1 MIGFSY
7 VLMLLA
13 AIGWLYF
20 RIILAKPWHNF
31 LFVLLISLIVIPNL
45 FGVYDHPFTQQFF
58 IPILV
63 GMAAGDFSFRFVLW
77 IVLKVAGEEKREE
90 IQNRLYNRKEIKQK
104 TKSEKDNKKERERRA
119 KKEQELKDQEREN
132 RRKERLKRRKE

>member
-1 MIGFSY
+1 
-7 VLMLLA
+7 MLLA

-20 RIILAKPWHNF
+20 RIVLAKPWHNF
-31 LFVLLISLIVIPNL
+31 LFVLLISLIVVPNL

-77 IVLKVAGEEKREE
+77 IVLKVSGEEKRDE
-90 IQNRLYNRKEIKQK
+90 IYSRIYNRKENRKKVQSERNKIKEQ
-104 TKSEKDNKKERERRA
+104 EALNKKE
-119 KKEQELKDQEREN
+119 KEQKEKEREK
-132 RRKERLKRRKE
+132 RRKERLEKRK

>member
-1 MIGFSY
+1 
-7 VLMLLA
+7 MLLA

-20 RIILAKPWHNF
+20 RIVLAKPWHNF
-31 LFVLLISLIVIPNL
+31 LFVLLISLIVVPNL

-77 IVLKVAGEEKREE
+77 LVLKVSGEEKRDE
-90 IQNRLYNRKEIKQK
+90 IYSRIYNRKENRKKVQSERNKIKEQ
-104 TKSEKDNKKERERRA
+104 EALNKKE
-119 KKEQELKDQEREN
+119 KEQKEKEREK
-132 RRKERLKRRKE
+132 RRKERLEKRK

>member
-1 MIGFSY
+1 MVSFSY
-7 VLMLLA
+7 ILMLLA

-20 RIILAKPWHNF
+20 RIVLAKPWHNF
-31 LFVLLISLIVIPNL
+31 LFVLLISLIVVPNL

-77 IVLKVAGEEKREE
+77 LVLKVSGEEKRDE
-90 IQNRLYNRKEIKQK
+90 IYSRIYNRKENRKKIQSERNKIKEQ
-104 TKSEKDNKKERERRA
+104 EALNKKE
-119 KKEQELKDQEREN
+119 KEQKEKEREK
-132 RRKERLKRRKE
+132 RRKERLEKRK

>member
-1 MIGFSY
+1 MVSFSY
-7 VLMLLA
+7 ILMLLA

-20 RIILAKPWHNF
+20 RIVLAKPWHNF
-31 LFVLLISLIVIPNL
+31 LFVLLISLIVVPNL

-77 IVLKVAGEEKREE
+77 LVLKVSGEEKRDE
-90 IQNRLYNRKEIKQK
+90 IYSRIYNRKKKKKKVQSERNKIKEQ
-104 TKSEKDNKKERERRA
+104 EALNKKE
-119 KKEQELKDQEREN
+119 KEQKEKEREK
-132 RRKERLKRRKE
+132 RRKERLEKRK

>member
-1 MIGFSY
+1 
-7 VLMLLA
+7 MLLA

-20 RIILAKPWHNF
+20 RIVLAKPWHNF
-31 LFVLLISLIVIPNL
+31 LFVLLISLIVVPNL

-77 IVLKVAGEEKREE
+77 IVLKVSGEEKRDE
-90 IQNRLYNRKEIKQK
+90 IYSRIYNRKENRKKVQ
-104 TKSEKDNKKERERRA
+104 SEKNKMKEQEALNKKE
-119 KKEQELKDQEREN
+119 KEQKEKEREK
-132 RRKERLKRRKE
+132 RRKERLEKRK

>member
-1 MIGFSY
+1 MVSFSY
-7 VLMLLA
+7 ILMLLA

-20 RIILAKPWHNF
+20 RIVLAKPWHNF
-31 LFVLLISLIVIPNL
+31 LFVLLISLIVVPNL

-77 IVLKVAGEEKREE
+77 IILKVSGEEKRDE
-90 IQNRLYNRKEIKQK
+90 IYSRIYNRKENRKKVQ
-104 TKSEKDNKKERERRA
+104 SEKNKIKEQEALNKKE
-119 KKEQELKDQEREN
+119 KEQKEKEREK
-132 RRKERLKRRKE
+132 RRKERLEKRK

>member
-1 MIGFSY
+1 MVSFSY
-7 VLMLLA
+7 ILMLLA

-20 RIILAKPWHNF
+20 RIVLAKPWHNF
-31 LFVLLISLIVIPNL
+31 LFVLLISLIVVPNL

-77 IVLKVAGEEKREE
+77 IVLKVSGEEKRDE
-90 IQNRLYNRKEIKQK
+90 IYSRIYNRKENRKKVQSERNKIKEQ
-104 TKSEKDNKKERERRA
+104 EALNKKE
-119 KKEQELKDQEREN
+119 KEQKEKEREKS
-132 RRKERLKRRKE
+132 R

>member
-1 MIGFSY
+1 MVSFSY
-7 VLMLLA
+7 ILMLLA

-20 RIILAKPWHNF
+20 RIVLAKPWHNF
-31 LFVLLISLIVIPNL
+31 LFVLLISLIVVPNL

-77 IVLKVAGEEKREE
+77 IVLKVSGEEKRDE
-90 IQNRLYNRKEIKQK
+90 IYSRIYNRKENRKKVQSERNKIKEQ
-104 TKSEKDNKKERERRA
+104 EALNKKE
-119 KKEQELKDQEREN
+119 KEQKEKEREK
-132 RRKERLKRRKE
+132 RRKERLEKRK

>member
-1 MIGFSY
+1 MVSLSY
-7 VLMLLA
+7 ILMLLA

-20 RIILAKPWHNF
+20 RIVLAKPWHNF
-31 LFVLLISLIVIPNL
+31 LFVLLISLIVVPNL

-77 IVLKVAGEEKREE
+77 IVLKVSGEEKRDE
-90 IQNRLYNRKEIKQK
+90 IYSRIYNRKENRKKVQSERNKIKEQ
-104 TKSEKDNKKERERRA
+104 EALNKKE
-119 KKEQELKDQEREN
+119 KEQKEKEREK
-132 RRKERLKRRKE
+132 RRKERLEKRK

>member
-1 MIGFSY
+1 MVSFSY
-7 VLMLLA
+7 ILMLLA

-20 RIILAKPWHNF
+20 RIVLAKPWHNF
-31 LFVLLISLIVIPNL
+31 LFVLLISLIVVPNL

-77 IVLKVAGEEKREE
+77 IVLKVSGEEKRDE
-90 IQNRLYNRKEIKQK
+90 IYSRIYNRKENRKKVQ
-104 TKSEKDNKKERERRA
+104 SEKNKMKEQEALNKKE
-119 KKEQELKDQEREN
+119 KEQKEKEREK
-132 RRKERLKRRKE
+132 RRKERLEKRK

>member
-1 MIGFSY
+1 MTGFSY
-7 VLMLLA
+7 ILVLLA

-31 LFVLLISLIVIPNL
+31 LFVLLISLIVVPNL

-77 IVLKVAGEEKREE
+77 VVLKLSGEEKRDE
-90 IQNRLYNRKEIKQK
+90 IYNKIYNRVENKEKIK
-104 TKSEKDNKKERERRA
+104 TEKIKKREEEVLSKKE
-119 KKEQELKDQEREN
+119 KELKELEREK
-132 RRKERLKRRKE
+132 RRKERLQKRK

>member
-1 MIGFSY
+1 MVSFSY
-7 VLMLLA
+7 ILMLLA

-20 RIILAKPWHNF
+20 RIVLAKPWHNF
-31 LFVLLISLIVIPNL
+31 LFVLLISLIVVPNL

-77 IVLKVAGEEKREE
+77 IVLKVSGEEKRDE
-90 IQNRLYNRKEIKQK
+90 IYSRIYNRKENRKKVQSERNKIKEQ
-104 TKSEKDNKKERERRA
+104 EALNKKE
-119 KKEQELKDQEREN
+119 KEREK
-132 RRKERLKRRKE
+132 RRKERLEKRK

>member
-1 MIGFSY
+1 MVSLSY
-7 VLMLLA
+7 ILMLLA

-20 RIILAKPWHNF
+20 RIVLAKPWHNF
-31 LFVLLISLIVIPNL
+31 LFVLLISLIVVPNL

-77 IVLKVAGEEKREE
+77 VVLKVSGEEKRDE
-90 IQNRLYNRKEIKQK
+90 IYSRIYNRKENRKKVQ
-104 TKSEKDNKKERERRA
+104 SEKNKIKEQEALNKKE
-119 KKEQELKDQEREN
+119 KEQKEKEREK
-132 RRKERLKRRKE
+132 RRKERLEKRK

>member
-1 MIGFSY
+1 MVSFSY
-7 VLMLLA
+7 ILMLLA

-20 RIILAKPWHNF
+20 RIVLAKPWHNF
-31 LFVLLISLIVIPNL
+31 LFVLLISLIVVPNL

-77 IVLKVAGEEKREE
+77 IVLKVSGEEKRDE
-90 IQNRLYNRKEIKQK
+90 IYSRIYNRKENRSK
-104 TKSEKDNKKERERRA
+104 NERWEY
-119 KKEQELKDQEREN
+119 
-132 RRKERLKRRKE
+132 

>member
-1 MIGFSY
+1 
-7 VLMLLA
+7 MLLA

-20 RIILAKPWHNF
+20 RLVLAKPWHNF
-31 LFVLLISLIVIPNL
+31 LFVLLISLIVVPNL

-77 IVLKVAGEEKREE
+77 IVLKVSGEEKRDE
-90 IQNRLYNRKEIKQK
+90 IYSRIYNRKENRKKVQSERNKIKEQ
-104 TKSEKDNKKERERRA
+104 EALNKKE
-119 KKEQELKDQEREN
+119 KEQKEKEREK
-132 RRKERLKRRKE
+132 RRKERLEKRK

>member
-1 MIGFSY
+1 MVSFSY
-7 VLMLLA
+7 ILMLLA

-20 RIILAKPWHNF
+20 RIVLAKPWHNF
-31 LFVLLISLIVIPNL
+31 LFVLLISLIVVPNL

-77 IVLKVAGEEKREE
+77 VVLKVSGEEKRDE
-90 IQNRLYNRKEIKQK
+90 IYSRIYNRKENRKKVQ
-104 TKSEKDNKKERERRA
+104 SEKNKIKEQEALNKKE
-119 KKEQELKDQEREN
+119 KEQKEKEREK
-132 RRKERLKRRKE
+132 RRKERLEKRK

>member
-1 MIGFSY
+1 MVSFSY
-7 VLMLLA
+7 ILMLLA

-20 RIILAKPWHNF
+20 RIVLAKPWHNF
-31 LFVLLISLIVIPNL
+31 LFVLLISLIVVPNL

-77 IVLKVAGEEKREE
+77 LVLKVSGEEKRDE
-90 IQNRLYNRKEIKQK
+90 IYSRIYNRKENRKKVQSERNKIKEQ
-104 TKSEKDNKKERERRA
+104 EALNKKE
-119 KKEQELKDQEREN
+119 KEQKEKEREK
-132 RRKERLKRRKE
+132 RRKERLEKRK

>member
-1 MIGFSY
+1 
-7 VLMLLA
+7 MLLA

-20 RIILAKPWHNF
+20 RIVLAKPWHNF
-31 LFVLLISLIVIPNL
+31 LFVLLISLIVVPNL

-77 IVLKVAGEEKREE
+77 IILKVSGEEKRDE
-90 IQNRLYNRKEIKQK
+90 IYSRIYNRKENRKKVQ
-104 TKSEKDNKKERERRA
+104 SEKNKIKEQEALNKKE
-119 KKEQELKDQEREN
+119 KEQKEKEREK
-132 RRKERLKRRKE
+132 RRKERLEKRK

>member
-1 MIGFSY
+1 MTGFSY
-7 VLMLLA
+7 ILVLLA

-31 LFVLLISLIVIPNL
+31 LFVLLISLIVVPNL

-77 IVLKVAGEEKREE
+77 VVLKLSGEEKRDE
-90 IQNRLYNRKEIKQK
+90 IYNKIYNRVENKEKVKTEKIKK
-104 TKSEKDNKKERERRA
+104 REEEVLSKKE
-119 KKEQELKDQEREN
+119 KELKELEREK
-132 RRKERLKRRKE
+132 RRKERLQKRK

>member
-1 MIGFSY
+1 
-7 VLMLLA
+7 MLLA

-20 RIILAKPWHNF
+20 RIVLAKPWHNF
-31 LFVLLISLIVIPNL
+31 LFVLLISLIVVPNL

-77 IVLKVAGEEKREE
+77 IVLKVSGEEKRDE
-90 IQNRLYNRKEIKQK
+90 IYSRIYNRKENRKKVQFERNKIKEQ
-104 TKSEKDNKKERERRA
+104 EALNKKE
-119 KKEQELKDQEREN
+119 KEQKEKEREK
-132 RRKERLKRRKE
+132 RRKERLEKRK

>member
-1 MIGFSY
+1 MVSFSY
-7 VLMLLA
+7 ILMLLA

-20 RIILAKPWHNF
+20 RIVLAKPWHNF
-31 LFVLLISLIVIPNL
+31 LFVLLISLIVVPNL

-77 IVLKVAGEEKREE
+77 IVLKVSGEEKRDE
-90 IQNRLYNRKEIKQK
+90 IYSRIYNRKENRKKVQSERNKIKEQ
-104 TKSEKDNKKERERRA
+104 EVLNKKE
-119 KKEQELKDQEREN
+119 KEQKEKEREK
-132 RRKERLKRRKE
+132 RRKERLEKRK

>member
-1 MIGFSY
+1 MVSFSY
-7 VLMLLA
+7 ILMLLA

-20 RIILAKPWHNF
+20 RIVLAKPWHNF
-31 LFVLLISLIVIPNL
+31 LFVLLISLIVVPNL

-77 IVLKVAGEEKREE
+77 IVLKVSGEEKRDE
-90 IQNRLYNRKEIKQK
+90 IYSRIYNRKENRKKVQ
-104 TKSEKDNKKERERRA
+104 SEKNKIKEQEALNKKE
-119 KKEQELKDQEREN
+119 KEQKEKEREK
-132 RRKERLKRRKE
+132 RRKERLEKRK